1 MGVRLPPL
9 APSYLLSL
17 FKKSSTHTRAVREPT
32 NNLAA
37 GVPLRKHEQKE
48 PLSMEIVVE
57 NHSELT
63 RKLTITIPKET
74 VAPALEKAYA
84 KINKEVKLKGF
95 RRGKVPQTV
104 LVKNFK
110 DQVQAEVGE
119 KLVQDTYFDA
129 VEQEKLDTVVH
140 PEITEHNF
148 PEDGTFVYVAMVDV
162 KPEFDL
168 NEYKELEVEKASIE
182 VTDDEIAN
190 ELNLLQRHQSAL
202 QTAEEGHALATD
214 DVAVVDFQGF
224 HNGKAMKEVQN
235 ENFNVDIGMNRLGK
249 EFEEKLIG
257 LKKGDKTLYE
267 ITFPGDYPNPMLAGK
282 NVEFKVDIKDVK
294 VRVKP
299 ELDDEFAKDI
309 KPELNTLDDLKQ
321 DIRDRLTKSKEDAQ
335 QGDIDDKIMN
345 KLIELNPLEVPQRLV
360 NYEIQEMLKQTE
372 ENLKRS
378 GLSFESAGIN
388 LEELVEKNREV
399 AEKRVK
405 GDFLLKRIAEV
416 EEIKIAD
423 EDIQRGYQRIAD
435 QYNMSLDEV
444 KGYFK
449 RREEILP
456 FMNELHN
463 EKVLN
468 FLRDNAKFVE
478 VAPTETEAPATEA

>member
-1 MGVRLPPL
+1 
-9 APSYLLSL
+9 
-17 FKKSSTHTRAVREPT
+17 
-32 NNLAA
+32 
-37 GVPLRKHEQKE
+37 
-48 PLSMEIVVE
+48 MEIVVE
-57 NHSELT
+57 NLSDLT
-63 RKLTITIPKET
+63 RKLTITIPTET
-74 VAPALEKAYA
+74 VGPALEKAYA

-95 RRGKVPQTV
+95 RRGKIPQSV
-104 LVKNFK
+104 LVKNFGE
-110 DQVQAEVGE
+110 QVQAEVGE
-119 KLVQDTYFDA
+119 KLVQDSYFDA
-129 VEQEKLDTVVH
+129 VEQEKLETVVH
-140 PEITEHNF
+140 PEITEHKF
-148 PEDGTFVYVAMVDV
+148 PEDGTFVYVAMVDI
-162 KPEFDL
+162 KPVFDL
-168 NEYKELEVEKASIE
+168 TEYKGLEIEKAAVT
-182 VTDDEIAN
+182 VTDEEIDN
-190 ELNLLQRHQSAL
+190 ELKLLQRHQAAL
-202 QTAEEGHALATD
+202 QTAEEGHALAID
-214 DVAVVDFQGF
+214 DVAIVDFQGF
-224 HNGKAMKEVQN
+224 HNDKPMKEVQN
-235 ENFNVDIGMNRLGK
+235 QNFSVDIGMHRLGK

-282 NVEFKVDIKDVK
+282 NVEFKVDVKDVK

-309 KPELNTLDDLKQ
+309 KPELNTLEDLKK
-321 DIRDRLTKSKEDAQ
+321 DIRDRLQKAKDDAL
-335 QGDIDDKIMN
+335 QGDLDDKIMH
-345 KLIELNPLEVPQRLV
+345 KLIELNPFEVPKRLV

-405 GDFLLKRIAEV
+405 GDFLLKKIAEV

-435 QYNMSLDEV
+435 QYNMTLDEV
-444 KGYFK
+444 KKYFK

-463 EKVLN
+463 EKVLG
-468 FLRDNAKFVE
+468 FLREQAKYTE
-478 VAPTETEAPATEA
+478 VAPTEPSAAPTEA

>member
-1 MGVRLPPL
+1 
-9 APSYLLSL
+9 
-17 FKKSSTHTRAVREPT
+17 
-32 NNLAA
+32 
-37 GVPLRKHEQKE
+37 
-48 PLSMEIVVE
+48 MEIVVE
-57 NHSELT
+57 NLSDLT

-74 VAPALEKAYA
+74 VGPALEKAYA

-95 RRGKVPQTV
+95 RRGKIPQTV
-104 LVKNFK
+104 LVKNFGE
-110 DQVQAEVGE
+110 QVQAEVGE

-129 VEQEKLDTVVH
+129 VEKEKLEPVVH
-140 PEITEHNF
+140 PEITEHKF
-148 PEDGTFVYVAMVDV
+148 PEDGSFVYVAMVDI
-162 KPEFDL
+162 KPVFDL
-168 NEYKELEVEKASIE
+168 KEYKGMEIEKASVT
-182 VTDDEIAN
+182 VTDEEIDN
-190 ELNLLQRHQSAL
+190 ELNLLQRHQAAL
-202 QTAEEGHALATD
+202 QTADEGHALVVD

-224 HNGKAMKEVQN
+224 HNGKAMKEVHN
-235 ENFNVDIGMNRLGK
+235 DNFSVDIGMHRLGK

-309 KPELNTLDDLKQ
+309 KPELNTLEELKQ
-321 DIRDRLTKSKEDAQ
+321 DIRDRLQKAKDDAQ
-335 QGDIDDKIMN
+335 QGDLDDKIMT
-345 KLIELNPLEVPQRLV
+345 KLIDLNPFEVPQRLV

-388 LEELVEKNREV
+388 LDELVEKNREV
-399 AEKRVK
+399 AVKRVK
-405 GDFLLKRIAEV
+405 GDFLLKKIAEV

-435 QYNMSLDEV
+435 QYRMTLDEV
-444 KGYFK
+444 KKYFK

-468 FLRDNAKFVE
+468 FLRDQSKYTE
-478 VAPTETEAPATEA
+478 VAPTEPSAATTEA